1 MKRFPLLLAPFLILL
16 MAPVHGAET
25 GSIGFVDMQVV
36 LDKSA
41 MGQQAQQ
48 ALKEKFAARQER
60 FSEEERSIRQL
71 QQTLARDE
79 ALMSQAQLD
88 KKTAE
93 IQGRIQE
100 FEKMVREAKQDLMQ
114 EQNKLG
120 NKILEPAQAIIV
132 ALAKEK
138 QLSAVFERRQSGL
151 MYIDDGLDLTAE
163 VIKRLNAKK

>member
-1 MKRFPLLLAPFLILL
+1 MNKFPLFLVPFLILL
-16 MAPVHGAET
+16 MAPAHGTET
-25 GSIGFVDMQVV
+25 GSIGVVDMQVV

-48 ALKEKFAARQER
+48 ALKEKFASRQEK
-60 FSEEERSIRQL
+60 FLEEERSIRQL
-71 QQTLARDE
+71 QQTLARDQ
-79 ALMSQAQLD
+79 ALMSQAELD
-88 KKTAE
+88 KKTKD
-93 IQGRIQE
+93 IQGRIQA
-100 FEKMVREAKQDLMQ
+100 FEKMAGQAKQDLMQ

-163 VIKRLNAKK
+163 VIEQLNAKK